1 MKSKNPPTWLA
12 LDVANLSGR
21 VSGPPVVA
29 HGETH
34 QFNENVIIEYY
45 SR

>member
-1 MKSKNPPTWLA
+1 M
-12 LDVANLSGR
+12 LDVENLSGR
-21 VSGPPVVA
+21 MTAPPIVV

>member
-21 VSGPPVVA
+21 VTAPPTVA